1 MNIRQSPCFCLFQLQ
16 WCYVPISIGKPC
28 TGVQDVIL
36 EVSLFQVFN
45 CTLYPLPSCTVTVC
59 RTNLATREIVD
70 FVVILTAYIHV
81 RIVSH
86 CHLAPPRPFFEY
98 EVLFVFLPISHTG
111 CHTVTLPHC
120 NTVRPQQIQI
130 WTASDNDPC
139 MARSLVHWCRTGR
152 HRAQA
157 RRQIEVSSTHYCMFR
172 VLYACRRWVQ
182 TSSCQKSG

>member
-1 MNIRQSPCFCLFQLQ
+1 MDIRQSPCFCLFQLQ

-86 CHLAPPRPFFEY
+86 CHLAPRAPFQIRGVVCIFAY
-98 EVLFVFLPISHTG
+98 ITHGLSHCYTA
-111 CHTVTLPHC
+111 TL
-120 NTVRPQQIQI
+120 
-130 WTASDNDPC
+130 
-139 MARSLVHWCRTGR
+139 
-152 HRAQA
+152 
-157 RRQIEVSSTHYCMFR
+157 
-172 VLYACRRWVQ
+172 
-182 TSSCQKSG
+182 